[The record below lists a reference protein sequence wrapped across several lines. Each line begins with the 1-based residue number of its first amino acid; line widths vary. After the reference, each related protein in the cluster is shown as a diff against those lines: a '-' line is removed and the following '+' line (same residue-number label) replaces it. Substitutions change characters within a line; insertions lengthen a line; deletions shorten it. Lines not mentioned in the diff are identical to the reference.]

1 MSNNPIPEPLRRRLS
16 EHRATW
22 AAEVELATMLYAI
35 RAFQR
40 AAEYL
45 ANVAL
50 ASERFRFIA
59 ELALPAAEVM
69 RQLDACL
76 APELAAIR
84 QERYHPAGAYAQAAA
99 WGPRRNPWVPTAAE
113 RENLGRVVGY
123 VEVSGV
129 GVNGEGTTGGDL

>member
-1 MSNNPIPEPLRRRLS
+1 MSNNPIPEPLRRRLG
-16 EHRATW
+16 EHRTTW
-22 AAEVELATMLYAI
+22 AAEMELASLLFAI
-35 RAFQR
+35 RAFR
-40 AAEYL
+40 RSAEAL
-45 ANVAL
+45 AGVAL

-69 RQLDACL
+69 RQPDACL

-99 WGPRRNPWVPTAAE
+99 WGPRRNPWVPTEAE
-113 RENLGRVVGY
+113 RDNLGRFVDY
-123 VEVSGV
+123 VEVTGV